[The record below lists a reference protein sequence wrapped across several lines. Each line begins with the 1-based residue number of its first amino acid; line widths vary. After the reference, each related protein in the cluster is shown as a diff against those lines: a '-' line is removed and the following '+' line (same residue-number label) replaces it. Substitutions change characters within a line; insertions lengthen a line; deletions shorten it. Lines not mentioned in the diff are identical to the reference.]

1 MKQVEKTPEIT
12 AKLQNAV
19 GDGVDTS
26 NLAVFEAISLNTL
39 PIRKRHPL
47 YTDATHSTQFLSE
60 MASQLNAESLPIYLM
75 HDSDA
80 PTPFGR
86 AFFADVMPNMGESEL
101 RTLFWVDKVAHPD
114 IVQKLDNG
122 TIDQVSVSVL
132 PKALT
137 CSGCGFD
144 FMGPESDLFDNILTG
159 TDPKG
164 HVMGQDGYHAVA
176 TNLDSWFELS
186 LVGRGGARGARI
198 LPRDEQKLGS
208 TTFQRLA
215 ASGVDL
221 SLVTLVASAEPMN
234 MDLTKLIAE
243 LTDAKA
249 KVTVTEASVVTLN
262 GTITTLTAEV
272 TDLTTKLAA
281 AEAAKGSA
289 GPKQEDLDA
298 AVGALRDVTLKVLVA
313 SGKVDAKTDTLDVA
327 TCVSTITETSK
338 ALAAKLVAGGSSK
351 EATADADKA
360 TSVFS
365 GAYRTRS

>member
-1 MKQVEKTPEIT
+1 MKQVEKTPNII
-12 AKLQNAV
+12 AKLQKAV
-19 GDGVDTS
+19 GDGVDSS

-47 YTDATHSTQFLSE
+47 YTDATHSKNFLSE
-60 MASQLNAESLPIYLM
+60 MAAQLNAESLPIYLM
-75 HDSDA
+75 HDSYA

-86 AFFADVMPNMGESEL
+86 AFYAEVVDTMGVSEV
-101 RTLFWVDKVAHPD
+101 RTLFWVDKAAHPD
-114 IVQKLDNG
+114 VVEKMNNG
-122 TIDQVSVSVL
+122 TVDQVSVSVL
-132 PKALT
+132 PKSLV

-144 FMGPESDLFDNILTG
+144 FMGPNADLFDNILTG

-164 HVMGQDGYHAVA
+164 HVMGQGGYHAVA
-176 TNLDSWFELS
+176 SSLDSWMELS

-234 MDLTKLIAE
+234 MDLTQLIAE
-243 LTDAKA
+243 LTDNKA
-249 KVTVTEASVVTLN
+249 KVTVADAAIVTLTGQN
-262 GTITTLTAEV
+262 TALTAEV
-272 TDLTTKLAA
+272 ADLKTKLEAA
-281 AEAAKGSA
+281 AKPVE

-298 AVGALRDVTLKVLVA
+298 AVNALRDVTLKVLVA
-313 SGKVDAKTDTLDVA
+313 SGKVDAKTADFDVA
-327 TCVSTITETSK
+327 TCVSTITETS
-338 ALAAKLVAGGSSK
+338 ASLAAKLIAGGAGK

-360 TSVFS
+360 ASVS
-365 GAYRTRS
+365 SSAYRTRS